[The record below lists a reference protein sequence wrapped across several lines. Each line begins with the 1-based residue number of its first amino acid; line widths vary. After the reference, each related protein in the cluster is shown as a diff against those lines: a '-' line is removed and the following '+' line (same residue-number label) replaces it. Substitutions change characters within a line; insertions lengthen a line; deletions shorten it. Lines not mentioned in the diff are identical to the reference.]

1 MIYRIELKHSVN
13 EVTEFLNAQIQ
24 ALTSTDDSKEVA
36 TILKCIAPNIA
47 NYIYS
52 PELTLKT
59 TQLAEYITNPFSD
72 LKNKESISAAKE
84 RILIH
89 LNELK
94 NYIYEEKLKFINY
107 KSAIDEDTSILILKK
122 ILNNFYEHIKTMY
135 LDDVHGKGT
144 IKKNQL
150 ENIKIGNEYDIQ
162 RILVSLIKPIF
173 PNAKTEVIE
182 EINCSTVRYDI
193 DIESCNTTIEVKC
206 TRPSMSE
213 RTLNEEMGSDSF
225 HYKRKHIL
233 FFVYDKESII
243 SNIDSYKKE
252 YNKKFDDKFIDIV
265 ILQPINL

>member
-1 MIYRIELKHSVN
+1 MNCSIELKYSVN
-13 EVTEFLNAQIQ
+13 EVTEFINTQIQ
-24 ALTSTDDSKEVA
+24 ELMSIDDPKEIA
-36 TILKCIAPNIA
+36 TILKNISANIA
-47 NYIYS
+47 KYIYS
-52 PELTLKT
+52 PELILKT
-59 TQLAEYITNPFSD
+59 SQLAEYITNPFSD

-84 RILIH
+84 RILMH
-89 LNELK
+89 LKELK

-107 KSAIDEDTSILILKK
+107 KSDIDEETSILILKK
-122 ILNNFYEHIKTMY
+122 ILNNFYEHIKSMY
-135 LDDVHGKGT
+135 LDDVHGKGN
-144 IKKNQL
+144 IKKDQL
-150 ENIKIGNEYDIQ
+150 ENIKIGNEYDVQ
-162 RILVSLIKPIF
+162 RILFSLIKPIF
-173 PNAKTEVIE
+173 PNAGTEVIE

-225 HYKRKHIL
+225 HYRRKHIL